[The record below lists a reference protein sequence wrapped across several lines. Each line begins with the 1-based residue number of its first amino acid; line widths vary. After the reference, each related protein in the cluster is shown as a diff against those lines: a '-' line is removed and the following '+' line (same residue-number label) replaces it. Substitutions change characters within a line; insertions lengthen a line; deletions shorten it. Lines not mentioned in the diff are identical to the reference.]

1 MFEGLLCKKKEE
13 TELSEGVKCA
23 KMLSAQH
30 KEEFELIPSTTEEG
44 TPWGSGSPP
53 LKHSSTG

>member
-1 MFEGLLCKKKEE
+1 MLKKEE

-23 KMLSAQH
+23 KMFSAQH
-30 KEEFELIPSTTEEG
+30 KEEFKLIPPTTEEG
-44 TPWGSGSPP
+44 TPWGSGSSS